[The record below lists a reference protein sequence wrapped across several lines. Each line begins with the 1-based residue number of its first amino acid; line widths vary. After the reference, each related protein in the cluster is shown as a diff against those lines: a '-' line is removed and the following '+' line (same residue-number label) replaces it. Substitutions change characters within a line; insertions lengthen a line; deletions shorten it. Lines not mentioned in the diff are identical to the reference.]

1 MLEFEKR
8 NIEEIEEKLKKEIMF
23 LSQVLKINN
32 ILCIPK
38 CSFHRA
44 TNSWKM
50 KSITQTQS

>member
-8 NIEEIEEKLKKEIMF
+8 NIEEIEVKMKKEIKF

-38 CSFHRA
+38 CSFHREI
-44 TNSWKM
+44 NSWKM
-50 KSITQTQS
+50 KSIKQTQS